1 MLKNSDTRGNKCGA
15 GISIEGLRKPHNSL
29 VGLMEGIHFQR
40 QLGKMVEDMTKM

>member
-29 VGLMEGIHFQR
+29 VGLMQGIHFPEAVR
-40 QLGKMVEDMTKM
+40 KDGWRT